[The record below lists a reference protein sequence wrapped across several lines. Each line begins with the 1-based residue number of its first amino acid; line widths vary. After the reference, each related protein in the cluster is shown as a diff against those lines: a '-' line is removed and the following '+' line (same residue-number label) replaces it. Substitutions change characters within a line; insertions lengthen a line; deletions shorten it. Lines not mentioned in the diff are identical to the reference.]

1 MSVYLPVLSATPT
14 AFKSVMWRTLRYF
27 WLLLTFLTGSG
38 ENELAMVYTIIAL
51 FIAFSTGH
59 STFN

>member
-14 AFKSVMWRTLRYF
+14 AFKSVMWRTLRCF

-38 ENELAMVYTIIAL
+38 ENELAMVYTIRYRSFDSIQ
-51 FIAFSTGH
+51 H
-59 STFN
+59 